1 MSVFDDDS
9 PKPNATTARP
19 GEDLYGL
26 SVSELDE
33 RIALYQTEI
42 VRLET
47 EREKKKAETDAAHAI
62 FGKKPS

>member
-1 MSVFDDDS
+1 MSVFNDDS
-9 PKPNATTARP
+9 PKFNGTTARP

-33 RIALYQTEI
+33 RITLYQAEI

-62 FGKKPS
+62 FGKKPT